1 MSVIEATNLRFA
13 YGPVE
18 VLHGINLRVNEG
30 EIVSV
35 IGPNGAGKTTL
46 LNVLAGTHR
55 AASGTIT
62 LFGKDVTRAS
72 QSTIVRHGL
81 ALVPEGRQVFASM
94 TVDDNLT
101 LGAYA
106 RRRTVDAAKQRELV
120 FELFPRLADRRGQL
134 AGTLSGGEQQMLAIG
149 RALMSD
155 PRVLL
160 LDEPSLGLAP
170 RVVSLIMRTIG
181 QLRDTGRTIVLVEQ
195 NAKAALRLADRG
207 YLLETGVVRT
217 EGPAS
222 ELADDPRV
230 VAVYLGG
237 GSDAATVPQA
247 GRRNS

>member
-1 MSVIEATNLRFA
+1 MSVIEAKDLRFA

-18 VLHGINLRVNEG
+18 VLHGISLRVDEG

-46 LNVLAGTHR
+46 LNVLGGVHR

-62 LFGKDVTRAS
+62 LFGQDVTRAS
-72 QSTIVRHGL
+72 QSSVVRRGL

-106 RRRTVDAAKQRELV
+106 RRRTVNAAKQRDLV
-120 FELFPRLADRRGQL
+120 FELFPRLAERRGQL

-155 PRVLL
+155 PQVLL

-170 RVVSLIMRTIG
+170 QFVSLIMRTIG
-181 QLRDTGRTIVLVEQ
+181 QLRDMGRTIVLVEQ

-207 YLLETGVVRT
+207 YLLETGTVYT
-217 EGPAS
+217 EGPAH
-222 ELADDPRV
+222 ELSKDPRV
-230 VAVYLGG
+230 LAVYLGG
-237 GSDAATVPQA
+237 SGDRTEVAAQP
-247 GRRNS
+247 R